1 MRNKM
6 LAIVG
11 VIVVLFIALYF
22 VNDYKN
28 NKNAAGDLNDENG
41 DLYDNQVKPDDLR
54 EDIDSGDPVTVYFY
68 SPDCVHCQR
77 TTPVLVPLT
86 RENDVDMKKMNLKE
100 HKQQWDEYG
109 IEGTPTLIHY
119 DDGEEVARMSGEQ
132 SKEDFTV
139 FLDEYVL
146 NDDRWHFRKTTLL

>member
-28 NKNAAGDLNDENG
+28 NKNAAGDSNDENG

-146 NDDRWHFRKTTLL
+146 NDD

>member
-1 MRNKM
+1 
-6 LAIVG
+6 AIVG
-11 VIVVLFIALYF
+11 VIDALFTALYL
-22 VNDYKN
+22 VNDYKI
-28 NKNAAGDLNDENG
+28 NKNADGASNHDNG
-41 DLYDNQVKPDDLR
+41 DLYNNQVKPDNLCADV
-54 EDIDSGDPVTVYFY
+54 ECDEAVTVYFY
-68 SPDCVHCQR
+68 RLHCEHSQR
-77 TTPVLVPLT
+77 ITPPLVQLTT
-86 RENDVDMKKMNLKE
+86 DKQKDKKKMNLKE

-146 NDDRWHFRKTTLL
+146 NDD

>member
-1 MRNKM
+1 MRNNM

-22 VNDYKN
+22 VNDYKDT
-28 NKNAAGDLNDENG
+28 KNAEGTSDDENN
-41 DLYDNQVKPDDLR
+41 LYDNQIKPDDLR
-54 EDIDSGDPVTVYFY
+54 AQIDSGDPMTVYFY

-86 RENDVDMKKMNLKE
+86 EEKDIDMKKLNLKE
-100 HKQQWDEYG
+100 YKQQWDEYG

-119 DDGEEVARMSGEQ
+119 DDG
-132 SKEDFTV
+132 
-139 FLDEYVL
+139 
-146 NDDRWHFRKTTLL
+146 

>member
-1 MRNKM
+1 M

-28 NKNAAGDLNDENG
+28 NKNAAGDSNDENG

-54 EDIDSGDPVTVYFY
+54 EDIDSGEPVTVYFY

-146 NDDRWHFRKTTLL
+146 NDD

>member
-146 NDDRWHFRKTTLL
+146 NDD

>member
-11 VIVVLFIALYF
+11 IIVVLFIALYF
-22 VNDYKN
+22 LNDYKN
-28 NKNAAGDLNDENG
+28 NKNTGEDSNDEEN
-41 DLYDNQVKPDDLR
+41 LYGNQIKPDDLR
-54 EDIDSGDPVTVYFY
+54 AQIDSGDPMTVYFY

-86 RENDVDMKKMNLKE
+86 EEKGIDMKKLNLKE
-100 HKQQWDEYG
+100 YKRQWDEYK

-119 DDGEEVARMSGEQ
+119 DDGEEVARISGEQ
-132 SKEDFTV
+132 SEENFTV
-139 FLDEYVL
+139 FFDEYVL
-146 NDDRWHFRKTTLL
+146 NDSE

>member
-28 NKNAAGDLNDENG
+28 NKNAAGDSNDENG

-54 EDIDSGDPVTVYFY
+54 EDIDSGEPVTVYFY

-146 NDDRWHFRKTTLL
+146 NDD